1 MERVSVPATEHPT
14 TSTDWLLSGVWVV
27 LIAATVAVCVW
38 LVPDTDHAL
47 KQLKLVDATGGSES
61 WATAT
66 TLEWT
71 GNVQGLGATIA
82 IALAIAVA
90 FAVPM
95 VLRRPWRTI
104 ASWLM
109 VVFATGALCV
119 PVFGAVQPAW
129 SWQAEQT
136 RIAEEKKQKEKDRK
150 EMEEAAKPPK
160 QEKKDWKP
168 SIVH

>member
-1 MERVSVPATEHPT
+1 MERVTVPAPEHPT
-14 TSTDWLLSGVWVV
+14 TSTDWLLSGLSAA
-27 LIAATVAVCVW
+27 LITTSVAVCVW

-47 KQLKLVDATGGSES
+47 KQLKLVDATGGSEF
-61 WATAT
+61 WTTTT

-71 GNVQGLGATIA
+71 SRVQGLGATII

-104 ASWLM
+104 ASWLL
-109 VVFATGALCV
+109 VVLATGALFV
-119 PVFGAVQPAW
+119 PVLGAVQPAW
-129 SWQAEQT
+129 SWQAEQI
-136 RIAEEKKQKEKDRK
+136 RIAEEKKQKDKERK

-168 SIVH
+168 TIVH